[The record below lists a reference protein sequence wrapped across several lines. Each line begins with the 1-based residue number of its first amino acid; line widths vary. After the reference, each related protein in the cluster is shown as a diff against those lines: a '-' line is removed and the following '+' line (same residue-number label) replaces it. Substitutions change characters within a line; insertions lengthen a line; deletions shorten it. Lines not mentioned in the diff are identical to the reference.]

1 MEKKDIFKDSFIRW
15 RRSYLRLRM
24 LERVLV
30 TETRA
35 GKDPVKIAA
44 MYQKVESVRQATS
57 ALFHAA
63 QTASMTHYIP
73 QERSVG
79 EITVW

>member
-1 MEKKDIFKDSFIRW
+1 MQQTDLFKDSFTRW

-35 GKDPVKIAA
+35 GRDPVKIAR
-44 MYQKVESVRQATS
+44 MHEKVESVRAATS

-63 QTASMTHYIP
+63 QTASMQHYIP
-73 QERSVG
+73 QERSIGDVT
-79 EITVW
+79 IW